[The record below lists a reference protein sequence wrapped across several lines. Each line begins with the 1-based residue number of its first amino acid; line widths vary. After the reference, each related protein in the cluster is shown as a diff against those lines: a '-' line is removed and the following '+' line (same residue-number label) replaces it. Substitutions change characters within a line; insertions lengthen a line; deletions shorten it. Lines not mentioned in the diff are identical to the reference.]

1 MTPHILVIEDDPSVG
16 DALVSLLQR
25 QGWQVTWHTHAEEA
39 LAVAATQAFNLVLTD
54 LRLPGKGGMEV
65 LDELR
70 RRRPAWPVILMTA
83 HGTTDTAIAAT
94 QQGAYDY
101 VVKPFDPDAL
111 VDLVASALEQG
122 PLRAEPVGFETSP
135 ADGLSLVGRSRPMQ
149 ALCKEIGRVAATN
162 LPVLILGETGTGKE
176 LVARA
181 LVHHGSR
188 AAQPFL
194 AVNCAAVPEG
204 LLESELFGH
213 ERGAFTGADR
223 RRIGRFEQA
232 NGGTLFLDEIGDMA
246 MSTQA
251 KLLRVLQDGT
261 FQRVGGTD
269 TLRVDVRL
277 VSATHR
283 DLEREVVEG
292 RGFREDLFFRL
303 GGVILRVP
311 PLRERP
317 EDIGVLV
324 DYFFRRH
331 GPGLGFEQ
339 PSIRA
344 DALES
349 LERQSWPGNV
359 RQLEFVI
366 RRAMLLA
373 RPRPIGVDH
382 IRRSLDSHGVADR
395 KASELSAWI
404 RQVLENAVE
413 PGDGGLREQVVA
425 QVEAELYVQAIEK
438 MRGNQAQTARWLGI
452 SRLTLRERL
461 RELGWKSRSAP

>member
-1 MTPHILVIEDDPSVG
+1 MTARILVIEDDPSVG
-16 DALVSLLQR
+16 AALVSLLQNR
-25 QGWQVTWHTHAEEA
+25 GWPVTWSNNAEEA
-39 LAVAATQAFNLVLTD
+39 LALTVSEAFALVLTD
-54 LRLPGKGGMEV
+54 LRLPGKSGIDVLEV
-65 LDELR
+65 LR
-70 RRRPAWPVILMTA
+70 HSHPSWPVIVMTA
-83 HGTTDTAIAAT
+83 HGSADTAIEAT
-94 QQGAYDY
+94 KQGAYDY
-101 VVKPFDPDAL
+101 LVKPFDPDAL
-111 VDLVASALEQG
+111 VDLVEAALEQG
-122 PLRAEPVGFETSP
+122 PLRAEPVGFEKQSAT
-135 ADGLSLVGRSRPMQ
+135 GLSLVGRSRAMQ
-149 ALCKEIGRVAATN
+149 ALCKEIGRVAATT
-162 LPVLILGETGTGKE
+162 LPVLILGETGAGKE

-181 LVHHGSR
+181 LVHHGPR
-188 AAQPFL
+188 AACPFL
-194 AVNCAAVPEG
+194 AVNGAAVPEG

-223 RRIGRFEQA
+223 LRIGRFEQA

-261 FQRVGGTD
+261 FQRVGGTE
-269 TLRVDVRL
+269 TLQVDVRL

-324 DYFFRRH
+324 DHFLRRH
-331 GPGLGFEQ
+331 GPGLAFEQ
-339 PSIRA
+339 PAIR
-344 DALES
+344 DEALRW
-349 LERQSWPGNV
+349 LEQQSWPGNV
-359 RQLEFVI
+359 RQLEYVV
-366 RRAMLLA
+366 RRALLHA

-382 IRRSLDSHGVADR
+382 VKRSLEPSGSTEQKHSG
-395 KASELSAWI
+395 LSSWI
-404 RQVLENAVE
+404 RQTLESSQPDA
-413 PGDGGLREQVVA
+413 GRRLREQVVE

-438 MRGNQAQTARWLGI
+438 TGGNQAQAARWLGI